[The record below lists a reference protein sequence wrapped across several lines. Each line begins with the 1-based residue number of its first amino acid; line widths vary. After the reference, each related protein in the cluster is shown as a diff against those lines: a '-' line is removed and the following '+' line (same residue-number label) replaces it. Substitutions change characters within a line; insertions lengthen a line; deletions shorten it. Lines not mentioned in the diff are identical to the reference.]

1 MKKIRLNIKNE
12 DVQARLV
19 IVSFLVIFSVLAVFF
34 MNK

>member
-1 MKKIRLNIKNE
+1 MKKIKLMVKNE

-19 IVSFLVIFSVLAVFF
+19 IVSFLVIFSVLAIFF